1 MPFLT
6 DASTSIPLNNPPP
19 SSTTLSL
26 SGSWTAR
33 HLTAVE
39 TQRAAIQALLEGGIS
54 EIVLDGA
61 GLEKVD
67 SAGVWM
73 LQCELDKIRQ
83 QGKTIR
89 LLNWPTQFKRLMDIA
104 ESEKGDGATTP
115 ELASVQTAL
124 LERIGKGSIFAVKS
138 GFAILSF
145 IGEVAQGL
153 WQVMLTPARWRLPM
167 VLREIQIAGLNALPI
182 IGVTSFLLGIVI
194 AYQGAN
200 QLRHYGANIFVVD
213 LLGYSMLREFSPL
226 ITAIIVAGRSGS
238 AYAAQ
243 IGSMI
248 VNEEVDAMRTI
259 GIVPIEL
266 LVLPKMIALVL
277 ALPLLTVFSDMAGV
291 LGGMVMARSQL
302 AVDFPEFLLRFGQEV
317 HLASFLIGVGKAV
330 VFALV
335 IATIGCFQGFQ
346 AKANADSVG
355 QQTTRSVV
363 QSIFIV
369 IIFDALFSI
378 VLSVIEL

>member
-1 MPFLT
+1 MPIQT
-6 DASTSIPLNNPPP
+6 IATNNLPTPN
-19 SSTTLSL
+19 SALAL
-26 SGSWTAR
+26 SGVWTAR
-33 HLTAVE
+33 NLNSIKSQLA
-39 TQRAAIQALLEGGIS
+39 QLQALVVPDQS

-61 GLEKVD
+61 KLEKID
-67 SAGVWM
+67 SAGFWI
-73 LQCELDKIRQ
+73 LQNELDKIRQ
-83 QGKTIR
+83 QGKTIQF
-89 LLNWPTQFKRLMDIA
+89 LNWPVQYHKLVDVVGIEKNSDSVAPVSEEREAPLLARLGKV
-104 ESEKGDGATTP
+104 SY
-115 ELASVQTAL
+115 LAVQSVL
-124 LERIGKGSIFAVKS
+124 VL
-138 GFAILSF
+138 LSF
-145 IGEVAQGL
+145 IGEVAQSL
-153 WQVMLTPARWRLPM
+153 VQVMWIPKRWRLRM
-167 VLREIQIAGLNALPI
+167 ILRQIQIAGLNALPI

-194 AYQGAN
+194 AYQGAD
-200 QLRHYGANIFVVD
+200 QLKHYGANIFVVD

-243 IGSMI
+243 IGSMV
-248 VNEEVDAMRTI
+248 VNEEIDAMRTI

-266 LVLPKMIALVL
+266 LVLPKIIGLLV
-277 ALPLLTVFSDMAGV
+277 ALPLVTVFSDIAGV

-302 AVDFPEFLLRFGQEV
+302 AVDFPEFLLRFGHEV

-346 AKANADSVG
+346 TKANADSVG

-363 QSIFIV
+363 QSIFII

-378 VLSVIEL
+378 VLSLIDL

>member
-1 MPFLT
+1 MPIQT
-6 DASTSIPLNNPPP
+6 IATNNLPTPN
-19 SSTTLSL
+19 SALAL
-26 SGSWTAR
+26 SGVWTAR
-33 HLTAVE
+33 NLNSIKSQLA
-39 TQRAAIQALLEGGIS
+39 QLQALVVPDQS

-61 GLEKVD
+61 KLEKID
-67 SAGVWM
+67 SAGFWI
-73 LQCELDKIRQ
+73 LQNELDKIRQ
-83 QGKTIR
+83 QGKTIQF
-89 LLNWPTQFKRLMDIA
+89 LNWPVQYQKMVDVVAVVDTEKASASATSIVEEVKPTMLARLGKV
-104 ESEKGDGATTP
+104 SY
-115 ELASVQTAL
+115 LALQSVL
-124 LERIGKGSIFAVKS
+124 VL
-138 GFAILSF
+138 LSF
-145 IGEVAQGL
+145 IGEVAQSL
-153 WQVMLTPARWRLPM
+153 VHVMWIPRRWRLRM
-167 VLREIQIAGLNALPI
+167 ILRQIQIAGLNALPI

-194 AYQGAN
+194 AYQGAD
-200 QLRHYGANIFVVD
+200 QLKHYGANIFVVD

-243 IGSMI
+243 IGSMV
-248 VNEEVDAMRTI
+248 VNEEIDAMRTI

-266 LVLPKMIALVL
+266 LVLPKIIGLLV
-277 ALPLLTVFSDMAGV
+277 ALPLVTVFSDIAGV

-302 AVDFPEFLLRFGQEV
+302 AVDFPEFLLRFGHEV

-346 AKANADSVG
+346 TKANADSVG

-363 QSIFIV
+363 QSIFII

-378 VLSVIEL
+378 VLSLIDL

>member
-1 MPFLT
+1 MPT
-6 DASTSIPLNNPPP
+6 EAISINNQPTP
-19 SSTTLSL
+19 SSALAL
-26 SGSWTAR
+26 SGVWTAR
-33 HLTAVE
+33 NLAT
-39 TQRAAIQALLEGGIS
+39 IQSQLAQLQSLILSERS

-61 GLEKVD
+61 KLEKID
-67 SAGVWM
+67 SAGFWI
-73 LQCELDKIRQ
+73 LQSKLDKIRQ
-83 QGKTIR
+83 QGKSIR
-89 LLNWPTQFKRLMDIA
+89 FLNWPEQYQKLVDVTAVAGEEASSPSVTAILERVKPTLLARLG
-104 ESEKGDGATTP
+104 EVSY
-115 ELASVQTAL
+115 LSVQSVL
-124 LERIGKGSIFAVKS
+124 VL
-138 GFAILSF
+138 LSF
-145 IGEVAQGL
+145 IGEVAQSL
-153 WQVMLTPARWRLPM
+153 AQVIWVPRRWRLRM
-167 VLREIQIAGLNALPI
+167 ILRQIQIAGLDALPI

-194 AYQGAN
+194 AYQGAD
-200 QLRHYGANIFVVD
+200 QLKHYGANIFVVD

-243 IGSMI
+243 IGSMV
-248 VNEEVDAMRTI
+248 VNEEIDAMRTI

-266 LVLPKMIALVL
+266 LVLPKIIGLLV
-277 ALPLLTVFSDMAGV
+277 ALPLVTVFSDIAGV

-302 AVDFPEFLLRFGQEV
+302 AVDFPEFLLRFGHEV

-346 AKANADSVG
+346 TKANADSVG

-363 QSIFIV
+363 QSIFII

-378 VLSVIEL
+378 VLSLIDL

>member
-1 MPFLT
+1 MPIQAIT
-6 DASTSIPLNNPPP
+6 TNNLPTPN
-19 SSTTLSL
+19 SVLAL
-26 SGSWTAR
+26 SGAWTAR
-33 HLTAVE
+33 NLASIKS
-39 TQRAAIQALLEGGIS
+39 QLAQLQALVVPEHS

-61 GLEKVD
+61 SLEKID
-67 SAGVWM
+67 SAGFWI
-73 LQCELDKIRQ
+73 LQSELDKIRQ

-89 LLNWPTQFKRLMDIA
+89 FLNWPAQYQRLVDVVAVVDTEKSGDIA
-104 ESEKGDGATTP
+104 P
-115 ELASVQTAL
+115 SVSKEVKPTML
-124 LERIGKGSIFAVKS
+124 VCLGKTSYRAAHSVLVL
-138 GFAILSF
+138 LSF
-145 IGEVAQGL
+145 IGEVAQSLEQVL
-153 WQVMLTPARWRLPM
+153 WHPRRWRLRM
-167 VLREIQIAGLNALPI
+167 ILRQIQIAGLDALPI

-194 AYQGAN
+194 AYQGAD
-200 QLRHYGANIFVVD
+200 QLKHYGANIFVVD

-226 ITAIIVAGRSGS
+226 ITAIIVAGHSGS

-243 IGSMI
+243 IGSMV
-248 VNEEVDAMRTI
+248 VNEEIDAMRTI

-266 LVLPKMIALVL
+266 LVLPKIIGLLV
-277 ALPLLTVFSDMAGV
+277 ALPLVTVFSDIAGV

-302 AVDFPEFLLRFGQEV
+302 AVDFPEFLLRFGHEV

-346 AKANADSVG
+346 TKANADSVG

-363 QSIFIV
+363 QSIFII

-378 VLSVIEL
+378 VLSLIDL